1 MDTTTNFLFFN
12 SRDELLRLDISK
24 IVYFESDGNY
34 TNIILTNKLRGI
46 ICLNLA
52 QTEKVLEE
60 RLKEKA
66 RCFARI
72 GKRFIINLNYVYQI
86 NVIKQRLVLSDYS
99 SFAFIIR
106 KSKFPQNPKR
116 SVRFSG
122 KRTKRSVQKRKARN
136 TQKAETKVL

>member
-66 RCFARI
+66 RCFARMFT
-72 GKRFIINLNYVYQI
+72 R
-86 NVIKQRLVLSDYS
+86 
-99 SFAFIIR
+99 
-106 KSKFPQNPKR
+106 
-116 SVRFSG
+116 
-122 KRTKRSVQKRKARN
+122 
-136 TQKAETKVL
+136 

>member
-52 QTEKVLEE
+52 QTEKILEE

-66 RCFARI
+66 
-72 GKRFIINLNYVYQI
+72 
-86 NVIKQRLVLSDYS
+86 D
-99 SFAFIIR
+99 R
-106 KSKFPQNPKR
+106 KSTRLNSSHPSSSRMP
-116 SVRFSG
+116 SS
-122 KRTKRSVQKRKARN
+122 A
-136 TQKAETKVL
+136 

>member
-1 MDTTTNFLFFN
+1 MSFLDWTFP
-12 SRDELLRLDISK
+12 RLYI
-24 IVYFESDGNY
+24 FESDGNY

-52 QTEKVLEE
+52 QTEKILEE

-99 SFAFIIR
+99 SFAFQLEISKEALKKLKEIFLNI
-106 KSKFPQNPKR
+106 KS
-116 SVRFSG
+116 
-122 KRTKRSVQKRKARN
+122 A
-136 TQKAETKVL
+136 

>member
-60 RLKEKA
+60 RELKNKKLVVVSIVTYLL
-66 RCFARI
+66 FV
-72 GKRFIINLNYVYQI
+72 F
-86 NVIKQRLVLSDYS
+86 NVS
-99 SFAFIIR
+99 S
-106 KSKFPQNPKR
+106 
-116 SVRFSG
+116 SV
-122 KRTKRSVQKRKARN
+122 
-136 TQKAETKVL
+136 

>member
-24 IVYFESDGNY
+24 IVYFESDY

-99 SFAFIIR
+99 SFAFQLEISKEIFLNI
-106 KSKFPQNPKR
+106 KS
-116 SVRFSG
+116 
-122 KRTKRSVQKRKARN
+122 A
-136 TQKAETKVL
+136 